1 MADSVGLPNDS
12 SGIRCSG
19 STEFSPTTTTDS
31 AESLSAHDLQRDPKY
46 RRYVQAVDKILQSFD
61 TISEWADVIGFLT
74 RLAKTLQ
81 AYPMHTVIPR
91 KLVLSKRLAQCL
103 NPALPAGVHQKTIEI
118 YAIILEASGSSQ
130 MAEDLPLWSHGLFPF
145 LQNSTTTLKPLVLGI
160 YEKFYLPLGPRLK
173 SCLKGLILAILPI
186 LEEENGEFFS
196 RGITLLDSLS
206 SSVGQ
211 GYFYHCLWLSLI
223 STPHLRLA
231 AVNYLLKRMPKL
243 SSAEDVA
250 VVLGNETGLLARA
263 LSAVLTD
270 EIALVQRG
278 GLELLVVHFPLKYG
292 LYQDS
297 DLTLVLQAAVSV
309 VLRKDMS
316 LNRRLYAWL
325 LDSSEGTKLSDKT
338 RQDLALALKS
348 IFYITDDDAN
358 QLAKPYK
365 ILISLLDKSEVG
377 QPLLQDTLVDIVW
390 SLREHTLHSDNRTS
404 ELMQTAIMFMDMVD
418 PSLIFKQCYNI
429 IHNITSRGL
438 EGIEGCQ
445 VIEFMITEFK
455 WHDEETQRLHFPF
468 LYKAIVAHLLAL
480 PCLSTSLAIVPTLL
494 RLSNL
499 IGAVLNVE
507 VLSHSWPLHDFI
519 DATAEMVTQT
529 KSLTEI
535 EVSPAVSKTEPRNEE
550 GINSE
555 SQQILSNID
564 TFYTFADNRE
574 ALVVRFHNSS
584 QRVGKHVMQSAFYDL
599 LQLLP
604 DIIRLMLLEQ
614 TQGLASDNARFI
626 RDTQSSFIELTEA
639 ICTLSANLDP
649 LNREQQFE
657 AQALNGVNPISP
669 FVLSAEPPIWLGP
682 LMTLCYKT
690 VTFPILNAALT
701 CLLSLFSSMRYP
713 IPRPVEFHMNVRSAV
728 VKLWDCLSPD
738 HIAYQSRA
746 VELLWLLSDVSSP
759 YIVEEVIAQLM
770 STGSSTEQLRN
781 FDRFGVFW
789 RLSENTGHE
798 TNVAFSR
805 PLFLLLDALRSRDST
820 IRRGGETWLRNY
832 VATYT
837 RIVDPLVDILLHESI
852 HRRASI
858 THVDGEEINVYEYLT
873 PFNEAQAD
881 YAFKALLGAVRFG
894 DRDFLKSIWT
904 ATVKRND
911 FLKAIQWV
919 DQEYHVSS
927 QRLTYG
933 ELLMILSLRYIESEQ
948 RAVPGNAAHGAFNE
962 SIQIHAAEFLQV
974 ILTRSDHMN
983 YHLLVV
989 TQNIAIRKLLLCIA
1003 LRRLDLQ
1010 PMLLEVLHAIT
1021 ALIGPQR
1028 ALQEVGAKP
1037 RKSDAGTRDIP
1048 SSPAKSPAGNSSG
1061 NLQQVRSSGE
1071 FPRLRSLGS
1080 SPAFV
1085 RAVLN
1090 AVSTPSN
1097 RRVLQHWM
1105 DFILSSLPFLRNS
1118 FRRLL
1123 LPVIQSICTEL
1134 TRYHVQMSSS
1144 AQVLRNGSTQS
1155 STKALEAEAPAWCE
1169 QDAFVL
1175 LHGLQKMVSS
1185 CLGENTG
1192 DRDASK
1198 GLQPIGGGL
1207 RFLTGYVAS
1216 VFGGDEKG
1224 GEGETA
1230 QQKMQE
1236 TVLNMLPRIFRILQE
1251 LSIIFEGKEERLNF
1265 ANPSADKASQN
1276 SGTSAASFSHVQERI
1291 WYRVRRFLNATYK
1304 VHPVDT
1310 LESLVEV
1317 WIAEIKGI
1325 DEKDGTM
1332 PRVTI
1337 DMIESIDG
1345 SGPRPIVNT
1354 IVEIIRERVL
1364 ADASPQRGQIK
1375 RAIHKSRTLSDVS
1388 LILFLEKYANFWMPA
1403 EGFSETWPGVAALAR
1418 DACTQTANYRHL
1430 YLPILKVVSV
1440 YILELA
1446 ALQSPEEKRMHREA
1460 EELYQKVCDYCTLIA
1475 GKAFDQG
1482 LWRKTAQTPDLAPE
1496 PETPGK
1502 QSLDGQ
1508 NLDLG
1513 LPEVERRSAKDT
1525 DEANV
1530 HEIISYFASH
1540 AVPKVRQ
1547 FLHDQDKMLVLLS
1560 NMVYY
1565 IITPHFR
1572 NKQSS
1577 VKSRLNPTLEL
1588 LSAMAKVPGAQKAWR
1603 REAWDGFLDP
1613 KFFEMGLPASRSW
1626 QTIVQ
1631 AILSSDKEK
1640 VAEIIGRIS
1649 AVPSTTLFMSKEQE
1663 TMIRAQ
1669 SVRRL
1674 SFAIFSGPTDQ
1685 YVPKLPSIQ
1694 EKLVDIFKSGS
1705 GPMVVEAYLCLR
1717 VLLCRVTSHHLSN
1730 FWPTML
1736 TELIQTIE
1744 RHVVS
1749 SDADKTADTAAFLAA
1764 CKFLDMVLVLQIEAF
1779 QWHQWI
1785 FVTESL
1791 ESLPDSRTITNR
1803 PIALIDKLHLSW
1815 SGGPPD
1821 SISNLSSKHTDGMRY
1836 DKTANS
1842 VPKQRPILLMRT
1854 ISDKRELE
1862 PFFSSISRQVY
1873 QSTYALAKPDLEF
1886 LETMLEGELL
1896 IVDESA
1902 AAAAAAAAAAT
1913 VGAGGHRETAMH
1925 LSSSLLDP
1933 SSIAEPLP
1941 KVASPQLRNL
1951 TLRRDKLVMPP
1962 SSPPPPPDMYI

>member
-19 STEFSPTTTTDS
+19 STEFGPTTTTDS

-173 SCLKGLILAILPI
+173 SCLKGLILAILPV

-196 RGITLLDSLS
+196 RGISLLDSLS

-390 SLREHTLHSDNRTS
+390 SLREHTLHSDNRAS

-529 KSLTEI
+529 NSLTEI

-550 GINSE
+550 GVNSE

-604 DIIRLMLLEQ
+604 DIICLMLLEQ

-657 AQALNGVNPISP
+657 AQALNGGSPISP

-789 RLSENTGHE
+789 RLSENNGHE

-805 PLFLLLDALRSRDST
+805 PLFLLLDALRSRDLT

-837 RIVDPLVDILLHESI
+837 RIVDPLVDVLLHESI

-858 THVDGEEINVYEYLT
+858 THVDGEEINIYQYLT

-1003 LRRLDLQ
+1003 MGRLDLQ

-1061 NLQQVRSSGE
+1061 NLQQ
-1071 FPRLRSLGS
+1071 
-1080 SPAFV
+1080 
-1085 RAVLN
+1085 
-1090 AVSTPSN
+1090 
-1097 RRVLQHWM
+1097 
-1105 DFILSSLPFLRNS
+1105 
-1118 FRRLL
+1118 
-1123 LPVIQSICTEL
+1123 
-1134 TRYHVQMSSS
+1134 
-1144 AQVLRNGSTQS
+1144 
-1155 STKALEAEAPAWCE
+1155 ALEAESSACCE

-1198 GLQPIGGGL
+1198 GLQPTGGGL

-1251 LSIIFEGKEERLNF
+1251 LSIMFEGKEERPNF

-1291 WYRVRRFLNATYK
+1291 WYRVRRFLNAAYK

-1317 WIAEIKGI
+1317 WIAEIKGN

-1496 PETPGK
+1496 PEAPGK

-1577 VKSRLNPTLEL
+1577 IKSRLNPTLEL

-1649 AVPSTTLFMSKEQE
+1649 AVPSTTIFMSKEQE

-1730 FWPTML
+1730 FWPTIL

-1913 VGAGGHRETAMH
+1913 VGAGGQRETAMH

-1941 KVASPQLRNL
+1941 KVASPQFRNL